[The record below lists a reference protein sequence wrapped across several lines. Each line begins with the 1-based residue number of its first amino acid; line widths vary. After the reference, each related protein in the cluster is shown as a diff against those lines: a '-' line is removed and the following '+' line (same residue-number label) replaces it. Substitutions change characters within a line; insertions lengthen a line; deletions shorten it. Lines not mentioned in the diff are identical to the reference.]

1 MASFS
6 VDTAELRQLGRE
18 LAPVHDDV
26 TRLAGRFSSLSA
38 TATGHPR
45 LAQALGSFAEEWEYA
60 LGRIGEHAR
69 ELGPMLL
76 HAADTYEAVDAEVA
90 KTAGG

>member
-1 MASFS
+1 MANFS
-6 VDTAELRQLGRE
+6 VDPAELRQLGRE

-26 TRLAGRFSSLSA
+26 TRLAGRFASLSA

-60 LGRIGEHAR
+60 LGRIAEHAR
-69 ELGPMLL
+69 ELSPMLL
-76 HAADTYEAVDAEVA
+76 HAADTYEAVGAEVA